1 MLYSLA
7 ETKDSISST
16 YSDNM
21 DDNYITK
28 VGRMKVQNG
37 ISCAITLEF
46 WNLHQVWKNLPLG
59 NRGLWLQI
67 VEIEGQQYPCS
78 NKDQLSVRLIQAV
91 LIPSYLT
98 LLA

>member
-28 VGRMKVQNG
+28 VGRIIVQNG
-37 ISCAITLEF
+37 LSFAITLEF
-46 WNLHQVWKNLPLG
+46 
-59 NRGLWLQI
+59 
-67 VEIEGQQYPCS
+67 
-78 NKDQLSVRLIQAV
+78 
-91 LIPSYLT
+91 
-98 LLA
+98 